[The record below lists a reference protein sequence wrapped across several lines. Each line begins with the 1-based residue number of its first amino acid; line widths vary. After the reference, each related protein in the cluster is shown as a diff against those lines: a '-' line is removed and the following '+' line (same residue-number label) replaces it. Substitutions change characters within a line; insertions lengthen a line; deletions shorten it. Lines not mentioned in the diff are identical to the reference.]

1 MGAPQSTKNESLC
14 GKEEFDD
21 IYTGGHSLG
30 PLSSLVNIHIKDNIS
45 GSQSLYLTSVH
56 LIKFFLPTEWLI
68 IAAFKEPP

>member
-14 GKEEFDD
+14 GKEEFHN
-21 IYTGGHSLG
+21 GGHSLG
-30 PLSSLVNIHIKDNIS
+30 PLSSLVNLHFKDNIS

-68 IAAFKEPP
+68 FAAFKEPP